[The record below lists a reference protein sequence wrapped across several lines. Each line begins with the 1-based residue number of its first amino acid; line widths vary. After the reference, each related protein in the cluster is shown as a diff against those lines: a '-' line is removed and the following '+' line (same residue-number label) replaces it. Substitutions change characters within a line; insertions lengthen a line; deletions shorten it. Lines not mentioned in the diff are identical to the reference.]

1 MLKDEIEK
9 TWVLKKD
16 KKKKTN
22 EFGWISL
29 TWVNLLSS

>member
-16 KKKKTN
+16 KKKTN